1 MLGFIS
7 EIGPYVWEDG
17 ATNFTQTLNKFSW
30 NQNAS
35 LLFFESPPGV
45 GFSENNLDGY
55 VWSDSNTTE
64 NNYNALLEW
73 FKLFPEYANN
83 DFWISGESYA
93 GIYIPWLANEIDQ
106 KNNKTNK
113 TININLKGKLIY
125 YDKILFQ

>member
-1 MLGFIS
+1 M
-7 EIGPYVWEDG
+7 
-17 ATNFTQTLNKFSW
+17 
-30 NQNAS
+30 
-35 LLFFESPPGV
+35 FFESPPGV

-73 FKLFPEYANN
+73 FKLFPEYVNN

-106 KNNKTNK
+106 KNNQTNK

-125 YDKILFQ
+125 